1 MSCSERKNPA
11 GAGVGVSRTLLCLLL
26 VLVALSLCSRTN
38 SASAI
43 TQAQVSTANGEVQS
57 AFASAYAAEKS
68 GGNVSSLDAKL
79 NDAIQLVQKAEGEN
93 STDTAQATAD
103 LQNATTLA
111 QSVIAESPSVSH
123 AGSAG
128 RQRTEIT
135 SAGTALATVVVAAL
149 TYVFGGRIYRRA
161 WLRLH
166 RDYVVR
172 PAHG

>member
-1 MSCSERKNPA
+1 MKNPTR
-11 GAGVGVSRTLLCLLL
+11 AGVGVSRTLLCLLL
-26 VLVALSLCSRTN
+26 VLVALSLFSRTN
-38 SASAI
+38 GASAI
-43 TQAQVSTANGEVQS
+43 TQAQVSTANGEVQT
-57 AFASAYAAEKS
+57 AFTSAYAAEKS
-68 GGNVSSLDAKL
+68 GGNISSLDAKL
-79 NDAIQLVQKAEGEN
+79 NDVIQLIQKAEGEN
-93 STDTAQATAD
+93 STNAAQATAD

-111 QSVIAESPSVSH
+111 QSVIAESSSVSH

-128 RQRTEIT
+128 RQRTEVT
-135 SAGTALATVVVAAL
+135 SAGTASAIVVVAAL